1 MVQEFNSSRPIYLQ
15 LADRII
21 QRIIRGELQ
30 PGDKL
35 PSVRETAVDSGVN
48 PNTVQRTYSELE
60 RMDVTVT
67 KRGQG
72 TFVTENSEVLEEI
85 RNKLKSEHI
94 EAFIDDMEAIG
105 FTEKEIIDG
114 LSEEFSKRKGEE
126 S

>member
-60 RMDVTVT
+60 RMDVSVT

-72 TFVTENSEVLEEI
+72 TFVTENSEVLKEI